1 MNAEN
6 ICQSC
11 SMPLTDETL
20 LGTEKDGSKN
30 HEYCKYCY
38 QDGTF
43 VTPGITVHQMENI
56 IKEKMK
62 ERNIDSS
69 IVNIAVNALP
79 YLKRWR
85 NAAQAVR

>member
-11 SMPLTDETL
+11 SMPLTDESL

-38 QDGTF
+38 QNGSF
-43 VTPGITVHQMENI
+43 VNPGITVEQMSSFI
-56 IKEKMK
+56 QQKMK
-62 ERNIDSS
+62 EMNIDSAITGS
-69 IVNIAVNALP
+69 AMNVLP
-79 YLKRWR
+79 YLKRWKK
-85 NAAQAVR
+85 A